1 MRRKITIILCVA
13 MLLQLSVGVAL
24 GLSEDSGDSKA
35 QPELVSIMAATLSP
49 GNVVGT
55 TSATITG
62 HVYGSL
68 VVNITEAEI
77 VTPYVGDPPPT
88 AGDNLITGYESG
100 ADISAGVAAGNY
112 LQVYAVDMEEEARI
126 MAFYQVELTEEDI
139 KEEPAEEPI
148 EEDIEEEIIGEV
160 VEEKATGAM
169 AVLDIA
175 PMSSGSILETYE
187 LGEDVTGTIYSD
199 GKLVIEGIGPMY
211 DYGEWDPQPYEK
223 SSIKEIVIAE
233 GITTIGEYVFQ
244 NCTALESITIA
255 NSVTIIG
262 KYAFRGCNSLTSVEI
277 PNSVNTINGYAFANC
292 TTLESVVIGA
302 GVLTMYARVFNECS
316 ALTTITNLCKS
327 NQTFPSDPFYGAGP
341 SSDTKIAYC
350 YKANTNFESRA
361 KAAGYTIVYLDT
373 YTVTF
378 QDHDGGIIKTETVQY
393 DNNATAPAAPT
404 RTGYTF
410 NGWDKGFTNITA
422 DLTVTATYT
431 VNQYT
436 ISFDSGG
443 GSAVTAI
450 SQDYDTEITAPDNPT
465 KTGYIFNGWNPALPT
480 KMPAESRTH
489 TAQWTINTYNITYNL
504 YDGANDESNPATYTI
519 ESETIT
525 LKDASRTGYTFSG
538 WYNAKTGGNKV
549 TSIENGSNGNVILH
563 ARWTA
568 NTDTAYRVEHYQ
580 QDVSGESYT
589 VIDTDNLTGTTG
601 TTATASPK
609 SYDGFTE
616 NTSHA
621 SRVESGAIAG
631 DGSLVLKLYY
641 DRNTFT
647 VSFDSKGGSAVDSKT
662 GIRYGATITAPD
674 APTKTGYTFAG
685 WYKTVLINT
694 WDFGTDKVT
703 ADMTLYA
710 KWTANTYTVTFDV
723 NGGGVLSM
731 ASKSVTYDNPYGEL
745 PTVTRKGYDFKGW
758 FTEESGG
765 NQITADTT
773 VKITSDQTLYA
784 QWDLVTYT
792 ITYNLDGGTND
803 AANPASYNVTTPT
816 ILAAA
821 SKTGYTFDGWYD
833 AETGGSLVTSI
844 LQDSTGD
851 KTLYARWTPNTY
863 TVTFNANGGAPSTA
877 SCVVTYDSAYGTLP
891 TVTREG
897 YYFKGWFTEAAGGTE
912 INADSKVTI
921 AADHTLS
928 AQWAISGST
937 GGGSSGGN
945 SSSDSNTPP
954 SIAQSGV
961 DILINGQTETAAT
974 ATTTQEEDKKITTI
988 VVDDKKVEER
998 LEQGGNHAVV
1008 TIPVNNGA
1016 DVVIG
1021 TLNGQTVKNM
1031 EMTESVLKIT
1041 TGQVTYTLPASQ
1053 INIDA
1058 VSQQIGRE
1066 VELKDI
1072 AVSVRISEPP
1082 AETVKIVADTAN
1094 QNNYQIVVPPIEFAI
1109 TCTSGDKTVEVTKF
1123 NAYVERL
1130 VAIPEG
1136 IDPSRITTGVIVN
1149 SEGTFS
1155 HVPTVITVIDGKY
1168 YAKINSLTN
1177 STYSVIYSP
1186 KVFKDVETHWARDA
1200 INDMASRLVV
1210 SGVGQD
1216 TFEPGRDITR
1226 AEFAAIVVRG
1236 LGLMR
1241 PGVGQDNFDD
1251 VIQKNWY
1258 YDAVTIA
1265 GENGIISGYGYGK
1278 FGPDDQITREQA
1290 MAMIARAM
1298 QVTKLE
1304 ANLTDSET
1312 NKVLAGF
1319 TDANRAAD
1327 YAKPGI
1333 AACVKTG
1340 LISGRNP
1347 NTLAPKDNITR
1358 AEVAVIVQRLLQRSG
1373 LI

>member
-1 MRRKITIILCVA
+1 MRRKVTILLFAAI
-13 MLLQLSVGVAL
+13 LLQLSLGSAL
-24 GLSEDSGDSKA
+24 GLAEDSGDPKA

-49 GNVVGT
+49 GNVVGAASVT
-55 TSATITG
+55 VTG
-62 HVYGSL
+62 HVYGRL
-68 VVNITEAEI
+68 VVNLTEAEI
-77 VTPYVGDPPPT
+77 VTPYVGDAAPT

-100 ADISAGVAAGNY
+100 ADITAGVAAGNY
-112 LQVYAVDMEEEARI
+112 LQIYEVDMEEEARI
-126 MAFYQVELTEEDI
+126 VGFYQAELTEEDI

-169 AVLDIA
+169 AALGIA

-187 LGEDVTGTIYSD
+187 LGEDVTGTLYSNGD
-199 GKLVIEGIGPMY
+199 LVIAGTGPMY
-211 DYGEWDPQPYEK
+211 DYGEWDSQPYEK
-223 SSIKEIVIAE
+223 SSIKKIVIAE
-233 GITTIGEYVFQ
+233 GITRIGNYVFQ

-302 GVLTMYARVFNECS
+302 GVLNMYARVFNECS
-316 ALTTITNLCKS
+316 GLTTITNLCKS
-327 NQTFPSDPFYGAGP
+327 NQTLISSPFYGAGP

-350 YKANTNFESRA
+350 YKANTKFKSEA
-361 KAAGYTIVYLDT
+361 IEQGYTIVYLDT

-378 QDHDGGIIKTETVQY
+378 KDHDGEIIKTENVQ
-393 DNNATAPAAPT
+393 DGSDATAPADPT
-404 RTGYTF
+404 RTGYAF
-410 NGWDKGFTNITA
+410 NGWDKVFTNITA
-422 DLTVTATYT
+422 NLTVTATYT

-450 SQDYDTEITAPDNPT
+450 SQDYDTAVTAPVNPT
-465 KTGYIFNGWNPALPT
+465 KAGYTFNGWSPALPT

-489 TAQWTINTYNITYNL
+489 SAQWTINTYNITYNL
-504 YDGANDESNPATYTI
+504 YGGANDEFNPSTYTI

-538 WYNAKTGGNKV
+538 WYDAETGGNKV
-549 TSIENGSNGNVILH
+549 TSIINGSTGNVILH
-563 ARWTA
+563 ARWTANTYTVTYDGNEGGAPTSASKTVTYDDTYGELATVSRTGYTFKGWFTAASGGSEVKAIDTVKITADTTLHAQWTINQYTITFESNGGSSIDAIIQNYGTAVTAPTAPTKTGYTFNGWSPAVPATMPTENVTLTAQWTPSTYNITYNLDEGTNGANPATYTIETATITLEDASKTGYTFAGWWDAPTGGNQVTTIPLGSTGDTTLYARWTA

-589 VIDTDNLTGTTG
+589 LKDTDNLTGTTG
-601 TTATASPK
+601 TTATASAK
-609 SYDGFTE
+609 SYDGFSE

-647 VSFDSKGGSAVDSKT
+647 VSFDSKGGSAVDNKT

-674 APTKTGYTFAG
+674 APNKTGYTFDD
-685 WYKTVLINT
+685 WYKETGLINA

-703 ADMTLYA
+703 ADMTLHA

-723 NGGGVLSM
+723 NGGGVPSM

-745 PTVTRKGYDFKGW
+745 PTVTREGYDFKGW
-758 FTEESGG
+758 FTEASGG

-773 VKITSDQTLYA
+773 VNITSDQTLCA
-784 QWDLVTYT
+784 HWDLITYT
-792 ITYNLDGGTND
+792 ITYNFDGGTND

-1066 VELKDI
+1066 VELKDN

-1082 AETVKIVADTAN
+1082 
-1094 QNNYQIVVPPIEFAI
+1094 
-1109 TCTSGDKTVEVTKF
+1109 
-1123 NAYVERL
+1123 R
-1130 VAIPEG
+1130 
-1136 IDPSRITTGVIVN
+1136 R
-1149 SEGTFS
+1149 
-1155 HVPTVITVIDGKY
+1155 DG
-1168 YAKINSLTN
+1168 
-1177 STYSVIYSP
+1177 
-1186 KVFKDVETHWARDA
+1186 
-1200 INDMASRLVV
+1200 
-1210 SGVGQD
+1210 
-1216 TFEPGRDITR
+1216 
-1226 AEFAAIVVRG
+1226 
-1236 LGLMR
+1236 
-1241 PGVGQDNFDD
+1241 
-1251 VIQKNWY
+1251 
-1258 YDAVTIA
+1258 
-1265 GENGIISGYGYGK
+1265 
-1278 FGPDDQITREQA
+1278 
-1290 MAMIARAM
+1290 
-1298 QVTKLE
+1298 
-1304 ANLTDSET
+1304 
-1312 NKVLAGF
+1312 
-1319 TDANRAAD
+1319 
-1327 YAKPGI
+1327 
-1333 AACVKTG
+1333 
-1340 LISGRNP
+1340 
-1347 NTLAPKDNITR
+1347 
-1358 AEVAVIVQRLLQRSG
+1358 
-1373 LI
+1373 